1 MDLEEE
7 VKAHTRRVEAGERV
21 RYGQACPGCG
31 AAQEECFRMYDCRR
45 RKFRLVVERYI
56 QVAVSWILRWR
67 CLRCGKRFTDYPP
80 FRLAA
85 EAVRP
90 APVLEKAGEYLGTEH
105 SYRKTVK
112 DKGMPI
118 MYDDRKPAKG
128 RQPVGLAPST
138 VWRWL
143 SWLGGMPGTLR
154 VAWELI
160 RQKEPDST
168 LHRQPWAV
176 SPRKYRSERRRDT
189 LIGAMQV
196 LALDRACGALFG
208 AGIFPRYATS
218 RGFS

>member
-90 APVLEKAGEYLGTEH
+90 SAVLEKAGEYLGTQH

-154 VAWELI
+154 A
-160 RQKEPDST
+160 PGS
-168 LHRQPWAV
+168 
-176 SPRKYRSERRRDT
+176 
-189 LIGAMQV
+189 
-196 LALDRACGALFG
+196 
-208 AGIFPRYATS
+208 
-218 RGFS
+218 

>member
-1 MDLEEE
+1 MA
-7 VKAHTRRVEAGERV
+7 KRVPAVERPRKSSFGCTTADAGNSGWSSSGTSGWR
-21 RYGQACPGCG
+21 CPGSCG
-31 AAQEECFRMYDCRR
+31 GGASAAASGSRTTRPFALPR
-45 RKFRLVVERYI
+45 
-56 QVAVSWILRWR
+56 
-67 CLRCGKRFTDYPP
+67 KRF
-80 FRLAA
+80 
-85 EAVRP
+85 VQP
-90 APVLEKAGEYLGTEH
+90 AVLEKAGEYLGTEN
-105 SYRKTVK
+105 SYRKTVE
-112 DKGMPI
+112 DQGMPV

-128 RQPVGLAPST
+128 WQPVGLAPST
-138 VWRWL
+138 VWRWF

-154 VAWELI
+154 GAWELI

-189 LIGAMQV
+189 LIGAMQA